1 MIWWL
6 FIPVMVLATMLVG
19 IVATLA
25 ARVHPAI
32 RFAATVCALS
42 AVAMPVAIVLH
53 NATSAWIGAD
63 DAVTFIAALLVAP
76 AAFALGT
83 YVLAR
88 DLEAE
93 QRRSAMARGFT
104 IAASGVSLMVAYVVF
119 DLVIATFGD
128 PPDYQPMV
136 ESVVLPFAALVTA
149 VGAAM
154 SAIALAREN
163 TLFTPNVR

>member
-6 FIPVMVLATMLVG
+6 FVPVMVLATMLVG

-25 ARVHPAI
+25 ARVHPII
-32 RFAATVCALS
+32 RFAATVSALS

-53 NATSAWIGAD
+53 NITSAWIGAD
-63 DAVTFIAALLVAP
+63 DAVTFIVALLVAP

-83 YVLAR
+83 FVLAR
-88 DLEAE
+88 DLEKDE
-93 QRRSAMARGFT
+93 RRSAMARGFT

-119 DLVIATFGD
+119 DLVIAMFGD
-128 PPDYQPMV
+128 VPEYVAVV
-136 ESVVLPFAALVTA
+136 EAIVLPVAALVTA

-163 TLFTPNVR
+163 TLFPDAR